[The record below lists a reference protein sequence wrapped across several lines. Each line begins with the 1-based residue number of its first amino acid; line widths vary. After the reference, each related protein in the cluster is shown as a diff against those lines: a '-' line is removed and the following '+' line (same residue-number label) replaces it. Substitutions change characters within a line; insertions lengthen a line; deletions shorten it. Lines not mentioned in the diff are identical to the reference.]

1 MTCMYM
7 NNDHTMSYHASAC
20 AAAASSCAHMSAM
33 CSAANMTLARIL
45 DAIIMASII
54 ICLIC
59 CLIAAAFAGCRP
71 RLSISRG
78 KTQSDFFQ
86 KMTYK
91 VELCA
96 NKDMYQYSLQYQYNV
111 WL

>member
-45 DAIIMASII
+45 DAIFMASIFVI
-54 ICLIC
+54 RLCLQGTICSLIC
-59 CLIAAAFAGCRP
+59 PGCL
-71 RLSISRG
+71 
-78 KTQSDFFQ
+78 
-86 KMTYK
+86 
-91 VELCA
+91 
-96 NKDMYQYSLQYQYNV
+96 KDMRPTLA
-111 WL
+111 